1 MVTALQTSRQESI
14 RMVAAFC
21 RRNKLPALQHNELE
35 VTHCS
40 HSIRPAVRQT
50 TSGAP
55 AIRTITRGGDVAGPL
70 RPPRERARLP
80 PSRKTP
86 REGEAPAEPQNT
98 SGGRGSRRAAK
109 PSGGQGSRRAAK
121 PLGRARLLPSRQTP
135 GRRNEERGG
144 GGNPFFR
151 VVSVLRGPLFVNTC
165 DYAIGSDLHNFEL
178 VRNFSISRAHVF
190 P

>member
-1 MVTALQTSRQESI
+1 
-14 RMVAAFC
+14 
-21 RRNKLPALQHNELE
+21 ALQHNELE

-70 RPPRERARLP
+70 RPPRE
-80 PSRKTP
+80 
-86 REGEAPAEPQNT
+86 
-98 SGGRGSRRAAK
+98 
-109 PSGGQGSRRAAK
+109 
-121 PLGRARLLPSRQTP
+121 RARLLPSRQTP

-178 VRNFSISRAHVF
+178 VRNFQYQPRSRCPMKSTESPHA
-190 P
+190 